1 MENNMD
7 NYDRSK
13 LNRRMLISGMYA
25 LAMSLNSNASSD
37 NIIPS
42 LPYPKPIGY
51 GVHLSKAERKGKT
64 REELQKM
71 REEKIGE

>member
-1 MENNMD
+1 MD

-25 LAMSLNSNASSD
+25 LAMSLHGGDHVSTW
-37 NIIPS
+37 IPS
-42 LPYPKPIGY
+42 IPEPKPIGY
-51 GVHLSKAERKGKT
+51 GIHLSKAERKGKT